1 MHAQT
6 AGAPLLRLRSN
17 ATHGA
22 ELVDIGAA
30 SLPQP
35 RLRLLIMM
43 SRNSSRRTRL
53 PAQPGHP
60 MRGNTRTSA
69 ALAYAIGVI
78 EAACPA
84 SREE

>member
-6 AGAPLLRLRSN
+6 AGALQLRRRSN

-22 ELVDIGAA
+22 ERVDIAAA

-43 SRNSSRRTRL
+43 SRNSSRRMRL
-53 PAQPGHP
+53 LAQPGHP
-60 MRGNTRTSA
+60 TRGNRQRVA
-69 ALAYAIGVI
+69 H
-78 EAACPA
+78 
-84 SREE
+84 RERSS